1 MNNPHQEYV
10 LHADGNF
17 YKRTVL
23 ETVVCD
29 QEEAMASIKTKPL
42 FFVNKLTKS
51 FTVESELTGGVKK
64 YNMYSANHISPTGDS
79 SVQLSFVEAPYFY
92 FRGANLICRRRGEE
106 FPEHY
111 NLHIPYP
118 SDSPLEESSTL
129 KVKNANELED
139 QVRWQ
144 PSLDGLR
151 LFFMFSHS
159 KYPFNSSFSI
169 QMQTSPY
176 VFVYDPKTKQSY
188 APHLANVFDRG
199 DICTGDTFPTYTS
212 DFDDLKNDDLLGLIK
227 KSMLHLNTSR
237 CNNDLRADIQL
248 EADNL
253 KFDETGNS
261 ISVLTSEGVPSK
273 SSFYQPINHDSIL
286 SFTTWLN
293 QQA

>member
-10 LHADGNF
+10 LNADGNF

-23 ETVVCD
+23 ETVVCN

-42 FFVNKLTKS
+42 FFVNKFTKS
-51 FTVESELTGGVKK
+51 FALRSPTRGVEK
-64 YNMYSANHISPTGDS
+64 YNTYSANHVSPTGDS
-79 SVQLSFVEAPYFY
+79 PVQLSFVEAPYFY
-92 FRGANLICRRRGEE
+92 FSGANLICRRRGEE

-111 NLHIPYP
+111 SLHIPYP
-118 SDSPLEESSTL
+118 SDSPLEGSPTL

-151 LFFMFSHS
+151 LFFMFSHT
-159 KYPFNSSFSI
+159 KHNHDELYAAI
-169 QMQTSPY
+169 MHTSPY
-176 VFVYDPKTKQSY
+176 VFVYDPVTKQSY

-199 DICTGDTFPTYTS
+199 DICTGDTFPTSTG
-212 DFDDLKNDDLLGLIK
+212 DFDDLKSDDLLGLLK

-253 KFDETGNS
+253 KFVETGNS
-261 ISVLTSEGVPSK
+261 ISVLNSEGVPSN

-293 QQA
+293 QQT

>member
-23 ETVVCD
+23 ETVVCN

-42 FFVNKLTKS
+42 FFVNDLTKS
-51 FTVESELTGGVKK
+51 FTVESGGLKK
-64 YNMYSANHISPTGDS
+64 YNMYSANHVSPTGS
-79 SVQLSFVEAPYFY
+79 SPVQLSFVEAPYFY
-92 FRGANLICRRRGEE
+92 FSGANLICRRRGEE

-159 KYPFNSSFSI
+159 KYKYGEDCFSVI
-169 QMQTSPY
+169 MHTSPY
-176 VFVYDPKTKQSY
+176 VFVYDPVTEQSY
-188 APHLANVFDRG
+188 APHLANVFERG
-199 DICTGDTFPTYTS
+199 DICTGDTFPTHTA
-212 DFDDLKNDDLLGLIK
+212 DFDGLKSDDLLGLIK
-227 KSMLHLNTSR
+227 KSMIHLNTSR

-261 ISVLTSEGVPSK
+261 IRVLDSEGVPSK

-293 QQA
+293 QQT

>member
-23 ETVVCD
+23 ETVVCN

-42 FFVNKLTKS
+42 FFVNDLTKS
-51 FTVESELTGGVKK
+51 FTVESGGLKK
-64 YNMYSANHISPTGDS
+64 YNMYSANHVSPIGS
-79 SVQLSFVEAPYFY
+79 SPLQLSFVEAPYFY
-92 FRGANLICRRRGEE
+92 FSGANLICRRRGEE

-129 KVKNANELED
+129 KVKNANELEN

-159 KYPFNSSFSI
+159 KYKYSEDRFSVI
-169 QMQTSPY
+169 MHTSPY
-176 VFVYDPKTKQSY
+176 VFVYDPVTKQSY

-199 DICTGDTFPTYTS
+199 DICTGDEFPTHTA
-212 DFDDLKNDDLLGLIK
+212 DIDGLKTDDLFGLIK
-227 KSMLHLNTSR
+227 KSMIHLNTSR

-261 ISVLTSEGVPSK
+261 IRVLTSEGVPSK

-293 QQA
+293 QQT